1 MNPSKTA
8 AEQLTPEP
16 APPRT
21 AAARRRRAAAH
32 AAGHSCVDVY
42 QGAVAALVPFL
53 VSERAYGYA
62 AASGIVLAASL
73 LSSVVQPLFGALAD
87 RRPLP
92 WLIPLSTAAAGLG
105 IALVGTD
112 AGRPAT
118 LAAVA
123 LSGLGVAAYH
133 PAAARLVRTTAG
145 GPGHTAMSWFAL
157 GGNIGFAC
165 APLLV
170 VGALSVPGPAGWW
183 LLALPAAAGVVLN
196 LPRPVRERAAG
207 ATAEGAAAPLLPRPR
222 RGGGGGGGP
231 PGAGGAAPDAAA
243 AGREDRRAFLRL
255 SGVVVVRSV
264 AFIGLSTFIALYV
277 RERGGGG
284 TAGAVAL
291 SALFAGS
298 AGGTLLG
305 SRLAARWGRVTTVR
319 RAYAAAAPAVL
330 GLLLLPL
337 PLVYVCAALAA
348 AALYVPFSL
357 QVTLGQDYL
366 PSRMGTASGVTLGLT
381 VSVGGVASPLIG
393 ALADATSV
401 RTALI
406 PLAVLPLAA
415 WALARRLPEPA
426 APAV

>member
-1 MNPSKTA
+1 MA
-8 AEQLTPEP
+8 AY
-16 APPRT
+16 
-21 AAARRRRAAAH
+21 

-87 RRPLP
+87 RRAMP

-105 IALVGTD
+105 IALVGAD
-112 AGRPAT
+112 AGYPAT
-118 LAAVA
+118 VAAVA

-133 PAAARLVRTTAG
+133 PAAARLVRTAAG

-170 VGALSVPGPAGWW
+170 LGALSVPGPAGWW
-183 LLALPAAAGVVLN
+183 LLAVPAALGVVLN
-196 LPRPVRERAAG
+196 RPEPVRERAG
-207 ATAEGAAAPLLPRPR
+207 GPGAAS
-222 RGGGGGGGP
+222 
-231 PGAGGAAPDAAA
+231 AAA
-243 AGREDRRAFLRL
+243 RGPEDRRAFLRL
-255 SGVVVVRSV
+255 CLVVVVRSV

-277 RERGGGG
+277 RERGGGES
-284 TAGAVAL
+284 AGALAL

-305 SRLAARWGRVTTVR
+305 GRLAARRGRVATVR
-319 RAYAAAAPAVL
+319 RAYAAAAPAVVGVL
-330 GLLLLPL
+330 CLPL

-366 PSRMGTASGVTLGLT
+366 PTRMGTASGVTLGLT
-381 VSVGGVASPLIG
+381 VSVGGLASPFIG

-401 RTALI
+401 RTALL
-406 PLAVLPLAA
+406 PLAVLPLLA

-426 APAV
+426 PTPGA

>member
-1 MNPSKTA
+1 M
-8 AEQLTPEP
+8 
-16 APPRT
+16 
-21 AAARRRRAAAH
+21 RRRRIAAF

-62 AASGIVLAASL
+62 AASGIVLAASV

-87 RRPLP
+87 RRAVP

-105 IALVGTD
+105 IALVGAD
-112 AGRPAT
+112 AGYAAT
-118 LAAVA
+118 VAAVA

-133 PAAARLVRTTAG
+133 PAAARLIRTAAG
-145 GPGHTAMSWFAL
+145 GPGHSAMSWFAL

-170 VGALSVPGPAGWW
+170 VGALSVSGPAGWG
-183 LLALPAAAGVVLN
+183 LLALPAALGVVLN
-196 LPRPVRERAAG
+196 LPRPARDRAGGPAAG
-207 ATAEGAAAPLLPRPR
+207 PSAGTP
-222 RGGGGGGGP
+222 GP
-231 PGAGGAAPDAAA
+231 
-243 AGREDRRAFLRL
+243 EDRRAFLRL
-255 SGVVVVRSV
+255 SLVVVVRSV

-277 RERGGGG
+277 RERGGGE

-291 SALFAGS
+291 FALFAGS

-305 SRLAARWGRVTTVR
+305 GRLAARWGRTTTVS
-319 RAYAAAAPAVL
+319 RAYAAAAPAVAGVL
-330 GLLLLPL
+330 CLPL

-366 PSRMGTASGVTLGLT
+366 PARMGTAGGVTLGLT
-381 VSVGGVASPLIG
+381 VSVGGLASPVIG

-401 RTALI
+401 RTAL
-406 PLAVLPLAA
+406 LPLAALPLLA

-426 APAV
+426 PGV

>member
-1 MNPSKTA
+1 MRRR
-8 AEQLTPEP
+8 
-16 APPRT
+16 RT
-21 AAARRRRAAAH
+21 AAY

-87 RRPLP
+87 RWAMP

-105 IALVGTD
+105 IALVGAD
-112 AGRPAT
+112 AGYPAT
-118 LAAVA
+118 VAAVA

-133 PAAARLVRTTAG
+133 PAAARLVRTAAG

-170 VGALSVPGPAGWW
+170 ALALSVSGPAGWW
-183 LLALPAAAGVVLN
+183 LLAVPAALGVVLN
-196 LPRPVRERAAG
+196 LPRPARKPAAG
-207 ATAEGAAAPLLPRPR
+207 PAAAPSARTP
-222 RGGGGGGGP
+222 GP
-231 PGAGGAAPDAAA
+231 
-243 AGREDRRAFLRL
+243 EDRRAFLRL
-255 SGVVVVRSV
+255 SLVVVVRSV

-277 RERGGGG
+277 RERGGGDGAG
-284 TAGAVAL
+284 TVAL
-291 SALFAGS
+291 FALFAGS

-305 SRLAARWGRVTTVR
+305 GRLAARWGRTATVS
-319 RAYAAAAPAVL
+319 RAYAAAAPAVAGVL
-330 GLLLLPL
+330 CLPL

-366 PSRMGTASGVTLGLT
+366 PARMGTASGVTLGLT
-381 VSVGGVASPLIG
+381 VSVGGLASPFIG

-401 RTALI
+401 RTAL
-406 PLAVLPLAA
+406 LPLAALPVLA

-426 APAV
+426 PAA

>member
-1 MNPSKTA
+1 MA
-8 AEQLTPEP
+8 AY
-16 APPRT
+16 
-21 AAARRRRAAAH
+21 

-87 RRPLP
+87 RRPVP
-92 WLIPLSTAAAGLG
+92 WLIPLGTAAAGLG
-105 IALVGTD
+105 IALVGAD
-112 AGRPAT
+112 AGYPAT
-118 LAAVA
+118 VAAVA

-133 PAAARLVRTTAG
+133 PAAARLVRTAAG

-170 VGALSVPGPAGWW
+170 FGALSVSGPAGWW
-183 LLALPAAAGVVLN
+183 LLAAPAALGVVLN
-196 LPRPVRERAAG
+196 RPRPVREPVAAPRAAASAG
-207 ATAEGAAAPLLPRPR
+207 APV
-222 RGGGGGGGP
+222 
-231 PGAGGAAPDAAA
+231 
-243 AGREDRRAFLRL
+243 REDRRAFLRL
-255 SGVVVVRSV
+255 SLVVVVRSV
-264 AFIGLSTFIALYV
+264 AFVGLSTFIALYV
-277 RERGGGG
+277 RERGGGA
-284 TAGAVAL
+284 TAGALAL
-291 SALFAGS
+291 FALFAGS

-305 SRLAARWGRVTTVR
+305 GRLAARRGRVATVH
-319 RAYAAAAPAVL
+319 RAYAAAAPAVAGVL
-330 GLLLLPL
+330 CLPL
-337 PLVYVCAALAA
+337 PLVYVGAALAA

-366 PSRMGTASGVTLGLT
+366 PARMGTASGVTLGLT
-381 VSVGGVASPLIG
+381 VSVGGLASPFIG

-401 RTALI
+401 RTALL
-406 PLAVLPLAA
+406 PLAVLPLLA

-426 APAV
+426 PGA

>member
-8 AEQLTPEP
+8 SGRP
-16 APPRT
+16 
-21 AAARRRRAAAH
+21 AAATRPVRRRRLAAH

-73 LSSVVQPLFGALAD
+73 LSSVVQPLFGVLAD
-87 RRPLP
+87 RRPVP
-92 WLIPLSTAAAGLG
+92 WLIPLGTAAAGLG
-105 IALVGTD
+105 IALVGAD
-112 AGRPAT
+112 AGYPAT
-118 LAAVA
+118 VAAVA

-133 PAAARLVRTTAG
+133 PAAARLVRTSAA

-170 VGALSVPGPAGWW
+170 FGALSVSGPPGWA
-183 LLALPAAAGVVLN
+183 LLAVPAALGVVLN
-196 LPRPVRERAAG
+196 LPRPARNGAARARAAASAG
-207 ATAEGAAAPLLPRPR
+207 AP
-222 RGGGGGGGP
+222 GP
-231 PGAGGAAPDAAA
+231 
-243 AGREDRRAFLRL
+243 EDRRAFLRL
-255 SGVVVVRSV
+255 SLVVVVRSV
-264 AFIGLSTFIALYV
+264 AFVGLSTFIALYV

-291 SALFAGS
+291 FALFAGS

-305 SRLAARWGRVTTVR
+305 GRLASRRGRVATVR
-319 RAYAAAAPAVL
+319 RAYAAAAPAVAGVL
-330 GLLLLPL
+330 FLPL
-337 PLVYVCAALAA
+337 PLVYGCAALAA

-366 PSRMGTASGVTLGLT
+366 PARMGTAGGVTLGLT
-381 VSVGGVASPLIG
+381 VSAGGLASPFIG

-401 RTALI
+401 RAALL
-406 PLAVLPLAA
+406 PLAVLPLLA

-426 APAV
+426 PAA

>member
-8 AEQLTPEP
+8 PGPP
-16 APPRT
+16 AATGPRPL
-21 AAARRRRAAAH
+21 RRRRIAGY

-87 RRPLP
+87 RRAMP

-105 IALVGTD
+105 IALVGAD
-112 AGRPAT
+112 AGYPAT

-123 LSGLGVAAYH
+123 LSGMGVAAYH
-133 PAAARLVRTTAG
+133 PAAARLVRTAAG
-145 GPGHTAMSWFAL
+145 GPGHAAMSWFAL

-170 VGALSVPGPAGWW
+170 VGALSVSGAAGWW
-183 LLALPAAAGVVLN
+183 LLAVPAAVGVVLN
-196 LPRPVRERAAG
+196 LPRPARDRAGRARPAAPAGAAG
-207 ATAEGAAAPLLPRPR
+207 A
-222 RGGGGGGGP
+222 
-231 PGAGGAAPDAAA
+231 
-243 AGREDRRAFLRL
+243 EDRRAFRRL
-255 SGVVVVRSV
+255 SLVVVVRSV
-264 AFIGLSTFIALYV
+264 AFVGLSTFIALYV
-277 RERGGGG
+277 RERGGSG
-284 TAGAVAL
+284 TAGALAL
-291 SALFAGS
+291 FALFAGS

-305 SRLAARWGRVTTVR
+305 GRLASRWGRVATVR
-319 RAYAAAAPAVL
+319 RAYAAAAPAVV
-330 GLLLLPL
+330 GLLCLPL

-366 PSRMGTASGVTLGLT
+366 PARMGTASGVTLGLT
-381 VSVGGVASPLIG
+381 VSVGGVAGPFIG

-401 RTALI
+401 RTALL
-406 PLAVLPLAA
+406 PLAVLPLLA

-426 APAV
+426 PAA

>member
-1 MNPSKTA
+1 M
-8 AEQLTPEP
+8 
-16 APPRT
+16 
-21 AAARRRRAAAH
+21 RRRRIAAY
-32 AAGHSCVDVY
+32 AAGHSCVDIY

-87 RRPLP
+87 RRPMP

-105 IALVGTD
+105 IALVGAD
-112 AGRPAT
+112 AGYPAT
-118 LAAVA
+118 VAAVA

-133 PAAARLVRTTAG
+133 PAAARLVRTSAG
-145 GPGHTAMSWFAL
+145 GPGHAAMSWFAL

-170 VGALSVPGPAGWW
+170 VGALSVHGPAGWW
-183 LLALPAAAGVVLN
+183 LLALPAALGVVLN
-196 LPRPVRERAAG
+196 LPRPAPDRTAGPAAAQAAG
-207 ATAEGAAAPLLPRPR
+207 SADP
-222 RGGGGGGGP
+222 
-231 PGAGGAAPDAAA
+231 A
-243 AGREDRRAFLRL
+243 AGPEDRRAFLRL
-255 SGVVVVRSV
+255 SLVVVVRSV

-277 RERGGGG
+277 RERGGGE

-291 SALFAGS
+291 FALFAGS

-305 SRLAARWGRVTTVR
+305 GRLASRWGRVTTVH
-319 RAYAAAAPAVL
+319 RAYAAAAPAIAGVL
-330 GLLLLPL
+330 FLPL

-366 PSRMGTASGVTLGLT
+366 PARMGTASGVTLGLT
-381 VSVGGVASPLIG
+381 VSVGGVASPFIG
-393 ALADATSV
+393 AVADATSV
-401 RTALI
+401 RTALL
-406 PLAVLPLAA
+406 PLAVLPLLA

-426 APAV
+426 TPEPAPGA

>member
-1 MNPSKTA
+1 M
-8 AEQLTPEP
+8 
-16 APPRT
+16 
-21 AAARRRRAAAH
+21 RRRVAAH

-73 LSSVVQPLFGALAD
+73 LSSVVQPLFGALTD
-87 RRPLP
+87 RRPMP
-92 WLIPLSTAAAGLG
+92 WLIPLGTAAAGLG
-105 IALVGTD
+105 IALVGAD
-112 AGRPAT
+112 AGYPAT
-118 LAAVA
+118 VGAVA

-133 PAAARLVRTTAG
+133 PAAARSVRTAAG
-145 GPGHTAMSWFAL
+145 GSGHTAMSWFAL

-170 VGALSVPGPAGWW
+170 VGALSVSGPAGWW
-183 LLALPAAAGVVLN
+183 LLALPAVLGVVLS
-196 LPRPVRERAAG
+196 LPRPVRDRAAG
-207 ATAEGAAAPLLPRPR
+207 AGAPEAVVPAAAP
-222 RGGGGGGGP
+222 GP
-231 PGAGGAAPDAAA
+231 G
-243 AGREDRRAFLRL
+243 DRRAFLRL
-255 SGVVVVRSV
+255 CAVVVVRSV
-264 AFIGLSTFIALYV
+264 AFTGLSTFIALYV

-291 SALFAGS
+291 FALFAGS

-305 SRLAARWGRVTTVR
+305 GRLASRWGRVTTVH

-330 GLLLLPL
+330 GVLTLPL

-366 PSRMGTASGVTLGLT
+366 PARMGTASGVTLGLT
-381 VSVGGVASPLIG
+381 VSVGGVASPFIG
-393 ALADATSV
+393 AVADATSV
-401 RTALI
+401 RTALL
-406 PLAVLPLAA
+406 PLVVLPLLAR
-415 WALARRLPEPA
+415 ALARRLPEPA
-426 APAV
+426 PPAA

>member
-1 MNPSKTA
+1 MNSSKTA
-8 AEQLTPEP
+8 PEP
-16 APPRT
+16 P
-21 AAARRRRAAAH
+21 AAAGTRPVRRRRIAAY

-87 RRPLP
+87 RRTVP

-105 IALVGTD
+105 IALVGAD
-112 AGRPAT
+112 AGYAAT
-118 LAAVA
+118 VAAVA

-133 PAAARLVRTTAG
+133 PAAARLVRTAAD

-170 VGALSVPGPAGWW
+170 VGALSVSGPAGWW
-183 LLALPAAAGVVLN
+183 LLAAPAALGVVLN
-196 LPRPVRERAAG
+196 RPRPGRERAAG
-207 ATAEGAAAPLLPRPR
+207 PRAAAS
-222 RGGGGGGGP
+222 
-231 PGAGGAAPDAAA
+231 PGAPGH
-243 AGREDRRAFLRL
+243 EDRRAFLRL
-255 SGVVVVRSV
+255 SLVVVVRSV

-284 TAGAVAL
+284 TAGALAL
-291 SALFAGS
+291 FALFAGS

-305 SRLAARWGRVTTVR
+305 GRLAARRGRVATVR

-330 GLLLLPL
+330 GVVCLPL

-366 PSRMGTASGVTLGLT
+366 PTRMGTASGVTLGLT
-381 VSVGGVASPLIG
+381 VSAGGLASPFIG

-401 RTALI
+401 RTALL
-406 PLAVLPLAA
+406 PLTVLPLLA
-415 WALARRLPEPA
+415 WALARRLPEPVPGA
-426 APAV
+426 